1 MNWYCLSF
9 ATFILSVNC
18 LSIQELI
25 QKVESSGEPKGTPF
39 EKINGPCKS
48 SKIAIIG
55 AGPSGV
61 HMAYSLKMKG
71 FKDVTIL
78 ERSDRIG
85 GKGENFQYRSIHHFL
100 SLAFWTSDY
109 KDDLVPLLKK
119 SDFLD
124 FGANDQT
131 DTFYY
136 WKDNNRAIP
145 ISTATQYTISWIIEN
160 LGISDP
166 SQANERVLQDLEKYI
181 NLHHHYFGK
190 YEFGVC

>member
-1 MNWYCLSF
+1 
-9 ATFILSVNC
+9 
-18 LSIQELI
+18 
-25 QKVESSGEPKGTPF
+25 
-39 EKINGPCKS
+39 
-48 SKIAIIG
+48 
-55 AGPSGV
+55 
-61 HMAYSLKMKG
+61 MAYSLKMKG

-119 SDFLD
+119 FDFLD

-136 WKDNNRAIP
+136 WKGN
-145 ISTATQYTISWIIEN
+145 
-160 LGISDP
+160 
-166 SQANERVLQDLEKYI
+166 
-181 NLHHHYFGK
+181 YFNSHTV
-190 YEFGVC
+190 YHFLDY